1 MIDDHQFL
9 QAKRPAMVR
18 QERRAVLS
26 HWSVLQRNDVFFYLF
41 SMWVANIS
49 IIKKE
54 T

>member
-18 QERRAVLS
+18 QERWAI
-26 HWSVLQRNDVFFYLF
+26 LQKRHNDYP
-41 SMWVANIS
+41 
-49 IIKKE
+49 